1 MGNWFFI
8 SFPFCAFWVVYLIY
22 ILFLNVKGVG
32 EDKIDL
38 SFKGFWY
45 IFIGILQTKIGSCDI
60 FAQFVSHKNLS

>member
-38 SFKGFWY
+38 SYEGFG
-45 IFIGILQTKIGSCDI
+45 IFLLVVV
-60 FAQFVSHKNLS
+60 FYYFVF